1 VKSLA
6 LEDISAA
13 TAAKSSIQENVNV
26 VGGGQVV
33 VVMEHVKA
41 KPVPDVTYITT
52 PDSSC
57 CSTPQLHHCASF
69 GNEK

>member
-6 LEDISAA
+6 PEDTSAA

-26 VGGGQVV
+26 VGGQVV